1 MAVILDTSAIVALTD
16 ADDPS
21 HRAVNNVLA
30 TTKELFVVPLPALT
44 EVDYLIAR
52 NVGPSSALAVMRLLV
67 TGDIVIDHLTHADLE
82 RATELMRVYAD
93 SYIGFVDSTIIALA
107 ERLNSTRIVTL
118 DRRHFTFVRPQHCTH
133 FDLLP

>member
-16 ADDPS
+16 ADDSS
-21 HRAVNNVLA
+21 HHVVNNVLA

-52 NVGPSSALAVMRLLV
+52 NVGPSSALEVMRLLV

-93 SYIGFVDSTIIALA
+93 SFIGFVDSSIIALA
-107 ERLNSTRIVTL
+107 ERLNTTRIVTL
-118 DRRHFTFVRPQHCTH
+118 DRGHFTFVRPRHCTR